1 MRFIYLSYPYFMPNA
16 PKTDAFA
23 SLRIPEFRAY
33 LFARSLTTVALLIQ
47 NTALAWHIY
56 QITHNKLALGL
67 IGLSEALPFIFATFF
82 SGLAADRY
90 NRKRILM
97 VFTALLIFC
106 SALLS
111 FGSWKF
117 GVGTSVFWYYILIGL
132 IGIGRSFITPASQ
145 AIQSRIV
152 PRELYANSS
161 TWSSNSFQVSAVAG
175 PVVAGLLLEV
185 IAPEYIYLIC
195 AFIFGLSLFFNS
207 KLDEHFP
214 PPMQGKEPF
223 VRSFFG
229 GIRFVF
235 GTQAIWSSITLDL
248 FAVLFGG
255 VIGLVP
261 AFCQDILHVGPTLMG
276 LLKASLYL
284 GSAVAGFILA
294 HHPPTHNAGRN
305 LLVSVAIFGVC
316 MVVFAVSHVYWLSF
330 AMLFIAGAFD
340 NVSVI
345 IRSTIIQIFT
355 PDEMRGRVA
364 AVNSIFIKSS
374 NEIGDFESG
383 LAASYMGLKYAV
395 IFGGVITLLV
405 VGGTA
410 LFAPTL
416 RKMRL

>member
-1 MRFIYLSYPYFMPNA
+1 MPNQ
-16 PKTDAFA
+16 KTDAFA
-23 SLRIPEFRAY
+23 TLRIPEFRAY
-33 LFARSLTTVALLIQ
+33 LFGRSLTTIGLLMQ
-47 NTALAWHIY
+47 STVLAWHIY
-56 QITHNKLALGL
+56 QLTHSKLALGL
-67 IGLSEALPFIFATFF
+67 IGLSEAIPFIITTFF

-90 NRKRILM
+90 NRKRILLIS
-97 VFTALLIFC
+97 TSLLIVASTFL
-106 SALLS
+106 AL
-111 FGSWKF
+111 GSWQFADTKD
-117 GVGTSVFWYYILIGL
+117 VSWYYIIIGL
-132 IGIGRSFITPASQ
+132 IGICRSFTTPASQ

-161 TWSSNSFQVSAVAG
+161 TWSSNSFQVSAVVG
-175 PVVAGLLLEV
+175 PVIGGLLLEV
-185 IAPEYIYLIC
+185 IAPQYIYIIC
-195 AFIFGLSLFFNS
+195 AIIFAISLYFTT
-207 KLDEHFP
+207 KLDEHYP

-223 VRSFFG
+223 VRTFFG

-235 GTQAIWSSITLDL
+235 GTQAILSSITLDL

-255 VIGLVP
+255 VTGLVP

-276 LLKASLYL
+276 MLKASLFL

-294 HHPPTHNAGRN
+294 HHPPTKHAGRN
-305 LLVSVAIFGVC
+305 LLICVGGFGLCIIIFAISPF
-316 MVVFAVSHVYWLSF
+316 YWLSF
-330 AMLFIAGAFD
+330 LMLFAAGAFD

-345 IRSTIIQIFT
+345 IRGTIIQLFT

-383 LAASYMGLKYAV
+383 LAASYMGLEYAV
-395 IFGGVITLLV
+395 IFGGVMTLLV

-416 RKMRL
+416 RRMRL

>member
-1 MRFIYLSYPYFMPNA
+1 MPNTQ
-16 PKTDAFA
+16 KTDAFA

-33 LFARSLTTVALLIQ
+33 LFARSLTTIALLMQ
-47 NTALAWHIY
+47 STVLAWHIY

-67 IGLSEALPFIFATFF
+67 IGLSEALPFIFTTFF

-90 NRKRILM
+90 NRKRILLL
-97 VFTALLIFC
+97 FTTFLIVC
-106 SALLS
+106 SATLS
-111 FGSWKF
+111 VGSWQF
-117 GVGTSVFWYYILIGL
+117 GANTSVFWYYIVIGM
-132 IGIGRSFITPASQ
+132 IGVCRSFVTPASQ

-161 TWSSNSFQVSAVAG
+161 TWSSNSFQVSAVVG

-185 IAPEYIYLIC
+185 IAPGFIYLIC
-195 AFIFGLSLFFNS
+195 AAFFSLSLYFTT
-207 KLDEHFP
+207 KLDEHYP

-235 GTQAIWSSITLDL
+235 GTEAILSSISLDL

-255 VIGLVP
+255 VTGLVP

-276 LLKASLYL
+276 LLKASLFL

-294 HHPPTHNAGRN
+294 HHPPTRHAGRN
-305 LLVSVAIFGVC
+305 LLICVGGFGLC
-316 MVVFAVSHVYWLSF
+316 IIVFAVSPFYWLSF
-330 AMLFIAGAFD
+330 LMLFMAGAFD

-345 IRSTIIQIFT
+345 IRGTIIQMFT

-383 LAASYMGLKYAV
+383 LAASYMGLEYAV
-395 IFGGVITLLV
+395 IFGGVMTLLV

-416 RKMRL
+416 RRMKL

>member
-1 MRFIYLSYPYFMPNA
+1 MPNTQ
-16 PKTDAFA
+16 KTDAFA

-33 LFARSLTTVALLIQ
+33 LFARSLTTIALLMQ
-47 NTALAWHIY
+47 STVLAWHIY

-67 IGLSEALPFIFATFF
+67 IGLSEALPFIFTTFF

-90 NRKRILM
+90 NRKRILLL
-97 VFTALLIFC
+97 FTTFLIVC
-106 SALLS
+106 SATLS
-111 FGSWKF
+111 VGSWQF
-117 GVGTSVFWYYILIGL
+117 GANTSVFWYYIVIGM
-132 IGIGRSFITPASQ
+132 IGVCRSFVTPASQ

-161 TWSSNSFQVSAVAG
+161 TWSSNSFQVSAVVG

-185 IAPEYIYLIC
+185 IAPGFIYLIC
-195 AFIFGLSLFFNS
+195 AAFFSLSLYFTT
-207 KLDEHFP
+207 KLDEHYP

-235 GTQAIWSSITLDL
+235 GTEAILSSISLDL

-255 VIGLVP
+255 VTGLVP

-276 LLKASLYL
+276 LLKASLFL

-294 HHPPTHNAGRN
+294 HHPPTRHAGRN
-305 LLVSVAIFGVC
+305 LLICVGGFGLC
-316 MVVFAVSHVYWLSF
+316 IIVFAVSPFYWLSF
-330 AMLFIAGAFD
+330 LMLFMAGAFD

-345 IRSTIIQIFT
+345 IRGTIIQMFT

-383 LAASYMGLKYAV
+383 LAASYMGLEYAV
-395 IFGGVITLLV
+395 IFGGVMTLLV

-410 LFAPTL
+410 LFAPAL
-416 RKMRL
+416 RRMKL

>member
-1 MRFIYLSYPYFMPNA
+1 MPKGQ
-16 PKTDAFA
+16 KTDAFA
-23 SLRIPEFRAY
+23 VLRIPEFRAY
-33 LFARSLTTVALLIQ
+33 LLGRSLTTVALLMQ
-47 NTALAWHIY
+47 STVLAWHIY
-56 QITHNKLALGL
+56 QITHSKLALGL
-67 IGLSEALPFIFATFF
+67 IGLSEALPFIFTTFF
-82 SGLAADRY
+82 SGLAADRC
-90 NRKRILM
+90 NRKRIL
-97 VFTALLIFC
+97 VLSTALLIVC

-111 FGSWKF
+111 IGSWRF
-117 GVGTSVFWYYILIGL
+117 GADKSIFWYYIIIGL

-161 TWSSNSFQVSAVAG
+161 TWSSNSFQVSAVTG
-175 PVVAGLLLEV
+175 PVIAGLMLEI
-185 IAPEYIYLIC
+185 IAPQFIYLIC
-195 AFIFGLSLFFNS
+195 AVVFGLSLYFTTR
-207 KLDEHFP
+207 LDEHYP
-214 PPMQGKEPF
+214 PPMQENEPF

-235 GTQAIWSSITLDL
+235 GTQTILSSISLDL

-255 VIGLVP
+255 VTGLVP

-276 LLKASLYL
+276 LLKASLFL
-284 GSAVAGFILA
+284 GSAVAGFFLA
-294 HHPPTHNAGRN
+294 HHPPTHHAGRN
-305 LLVSVAIFGVC
+305 LLICVGLYGLCII
-316 MVVFAVSHVYWLSF
+316 VFAVSPFYWVSF
-330 AMLFIAGAFD
+330 LMLFMAGAFD

-345 IRSTIIQIFT
+345 IRATIIQLFT
-355 PDEMRGRVA
+355 PDAMRGRVA

-383 LAASYMGLKYAV
+383 LAASYMGLEYAV
-395 IFGGVITLLV
+395 VFGGAMTLLV

>member
-1 MRFIYLSYPYFMPNA
+1 MPNVQ
-16 PKTDAFA
+16 KTDAFA
-23 SLRIPEFRAY
+23 ALRIPEFRAY
-33 LFARSLTTVALLIQ
+33 LLARSLTTVALLMQ
-47 NTALAWHIY
+47 STVLAWHIY
-56 QITHNKLALGL
+56 QITHSKLALGL
-67 IGLSEALPFIFATFF
+67 IGLSEAIPFLVTTFF
-82 SGLAADRY
+82 SGIAADRF
-90 NRKRILM
+90 NRKKILL
-97 VFTALLIFC
+97 VSTAFLIAC
-106 SALLS
+106 SAFLA
-111 FGSWKF
+111 FGSLEL
-117 GVGTSVFWYYILIGL
+117 GASTNVMGYYFVIGL
-132 IGIGRSFITPASQ
+132 IGICRSFLTPASQ

-175 PVVAGLLLEV
+175 PVAAGLLLEI
-185 IAPEYIYLIC
+185 IAPQYVYLIC
-195 AFIFGLSLFFNS
+195 AGFFALSLFYTT
-207 KLDEHFP
+207 KLDEHYP
-214 PPMQGKEPF
+214 PLMQGKEPF

-235 GTQAIWSSITLDL
+235 GTQAILSSISLDL

-255 VIGLVP
+255 VTGLVP

-276 LLKASLYL
+276 LLKASLFL

-294 HHPPTHNAGRN
+294 HHPPTKHAGRN
-305 LLVSVAIFGVC
+305 LLVCVAGFGLC
-316 MVVFAVSHVYWLSF
+316 IIVFAISPFYWLSF
-330 AMLFIAGAFD
+330 LMLFMAGAFD

-345 IRSTIIQIFT
+345 IRSTIIQLFT

-383 LAASYMGLKYAV
+383 FAASYLGLEYAV
-395 IFGGVITLLV
+395 IFGGLMTLLV

-416 RKMRL
+416 RKMKL